1 MDTSK
6 MKCIYIAYFTDSW
19 HSTDSRT
26 LIRVCSNK
34 EKAIKEIKA
43 YCKKYRISFTQA
55 DQYHLETI
63 SQTQCSEREMEF
75 EIDTQTM
82 D

>member
-1 MDTSK
+1 
-6 MKCIYIAYFTDSW
+6 MKRIYIAYFTDSW

-34 EKAIKEIKA
+34 EKAIQEIKA
-43 YCKKYRISFTQA
+43 YCKKYRIPFTQT
-55 DQYHLETI
+55 DQYQLETI
-63 SQTQCSEREMEF
+63 SQTQCSERDMEF
-75 EIDTQTM
+75 EIDTETM

>member
-6 MKCIYIAYFTDSW
+6 MKRIYIAYFTDSW

-43 YCKKYRISFTQA
+43 YCKKYGK
-55 DQYHLETI
+55 Y
-63 SQTQCSEREMEF
+63 
-75 EIDTQTM
+75 
-82 D
+82 